1 MVNLGTDYSVYA
13 SSQNWMARILQG
25 HQAHSPLCLL
35 SITGNA
41 FKPVPL
47 QKAAFKNIYDLA
59 PNAISRAIFCYTVP
73 ELGKFTALFDV
84 L

>member
-25 HQAHSPLCLL
+25 HQAYSPLCFL
-35 SITGNA
+35 SITGSA
-41 FKPVPL
+41 SEPVPL
-47 QKAAFKNIYDLA
+47 QKAAFKDFYDLA

-73 ELGKFTALFDV
+73 ELGKFMALFDI